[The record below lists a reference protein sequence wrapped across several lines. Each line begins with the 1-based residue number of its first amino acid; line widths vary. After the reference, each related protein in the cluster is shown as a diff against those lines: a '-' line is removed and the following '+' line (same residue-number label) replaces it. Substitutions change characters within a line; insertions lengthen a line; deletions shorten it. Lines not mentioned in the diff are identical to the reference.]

1 MFWKRKINGPS
12 TFLVMPYL
20 RGVVSLVV
28 AITITLCIALCTSC
42 GSMATTSFSNKLL
55 NPTGQPILLDDITLI
70 TQDSSLTD
78 EEKRAQLRI
87 LGILDEKL
95 IDALL
100 TL

>member
-1 MFWKRKINGPS
+1 MTASP
-12 TFLVMPYL
+12 T
-20 RGVVSLVV
+20 
-28 AITITLCIALCTSC
+28 
-42 GSMATTSFSNKLL
+42 ATTSFPNQLL
-55 NPTGQPILLDDITLI
+55 NPAGQPILLDDITLI

-87 LGILDEKL
+87 LGIFDEKL